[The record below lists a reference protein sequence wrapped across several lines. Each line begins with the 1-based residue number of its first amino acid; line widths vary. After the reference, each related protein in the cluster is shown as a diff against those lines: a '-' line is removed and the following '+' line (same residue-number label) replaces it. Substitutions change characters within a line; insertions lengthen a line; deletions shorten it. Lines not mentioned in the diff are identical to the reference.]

1 MWTFS
6 FSKNSECSIFVDME
20 DSKFAIIDIETTG
33 GGIKDNKITEI
44 CIIVLQN
51 GKEIDRFVSLIN
63 PQRDIPYYI
72 EKLTGINDAMV
83 EKAPLFEDLASQIN
97 ELTKD
102 CIFVAHN
109 VGFDY
114 NVVRAEFG
122 SIGIDFNRKRI
133 CTVRLSKKLIPGLF
147 SYSLGNLCTSIN
159 IPHRDRHR
167 AQGDTEAT
175 AILFQRCLDLDPD
188 YEVISGFLNK
198 KSKESYLPP
207 HFKSSDFEKLPTTT
221 GVYFFK
227 DKNGIPLYIGK
238 AINIQKRVLSH
249 FREKSN
255 RKYAL
260 LQDTHT
266 IDYELTGSELLALL
280 REAELILKHYP
291 KFNKAQKNPT
301 KPYKLTSY
309 HNKKGIEQFALHKN
323 KIAPV
328 SWMQFYT
335 REEAIQFL
343 ELICETFDLCPKYCG
358 LQQGVDTCSHYKIHH
373 CSGICRNEI
382 DVKTYNDR
390 VAKAFD
396 FMGTY
401 DDSCLIVEKGRNPNE
416 KSFIYLKKGRYSG
429 YGFIDT
435 NEEFNNTEDFMNYLI
450 HQKSSA
456 YADRIVRRY
465 LTVSKNI
472 EKLPLQNEDNHT
484 QNIFERWVS

>member
-1 MWTFS
+1 
-6 FSKNSECSIFVDME
+6 ME
-20 DSKFAIIDIETTG
+20 EAKFAIIDVETTG

-51 GKEIDRFVSLIN
+51 GEEVNRFVSLIN

-83 EKAPLFEDLASQIN
+83 AHAPRFEEVASAIN
-97 ELTKD
+97 EVTRD

-114 NVVRAEFG
+114 NVVRSEFE
-122 SIGIDFNRKRI
+122 SAGIDFNRKRL

-175 AILFQRCLDLDPD
+175 VLLFKRCLELDPD
-188 YEVISGFLNK
+188 YDVISGFLNR

-207 HFKSSDFEKLPTTT
+207 HFKSSDFEDLPTTA

-227 DKNGIPLYIGK
+227 DKKGTPLYIGK

-266 IDYELTGSELLALL
+266 IDYERTGSELLALL
-280 REAELILKHYP
+280 REAELILKYYP
-291 KFNKAQKNPT
+291 KFNKAQKNPA

-309 HNKKGIEQFALHKN
+309 LNKKGIHQFALHKN

-335 REEAIQFL
+335 REEAIFFL
-343 ELICETFDLCPKYCG
+343 ESICETYNLCPKYCS
-358 LQQGVDTCSHYKIHH
+358 LQQNNGKCNHYKIKD
-373 CSGICRNEI
+373 CSGFCKEEI
-382 DVKTYNDR
+382 DPVTYNKR
-390 VAKAFD
+390 VAEAFE
-396 FMGTY
+396 FISTY
-401 DDSCLIVEKGRNPNE
+401 DDSCLILTEGRTTEE
-416 KSFIYLKKGRYSG
+416 KSFIYLKQGKYAG
-429 YGFIDT
+429 YGFIEST
-435 NEEFNNTEDFMNYLI
+435 ENITKVEDFTNQLI
-450 HQKSSA
+450 PQKSSA
-456 YADRIVRRY
+456 YADRIISRY
-465 LTVSKNI
+465 LTMSANI
-472 EKLPLQNEDNHT
+472 EKIQLQKEAVYEYD
-484 QNIFERWVS
+484 IFERWVS